1 MTIPRGRKR
10 ALMAPYKEELVN
22 MRTKGFSYQ
31 QLAEWLAVKDIKVS
45 KDTVRLF
52 LESVTKAL
60 QD

>member
-10 ALMAPYKEELVN
+10 ALMAPYLGELIG

-31 QLAEWLAVKDIKVS
+31 QLAEWLDLKDIKVS

-52 LESVTKAL
+52 LESMSNTS
-60 QD
+60 QI